1 MKAIRYYAPGQ
12 VEFEDVPEPAPGPGE
27 IKLRVRN
34 CCLCGA
40 DLRIAQHGSHRM
52 SAPRV
57 MGHEIAGEITE
68 LGDGVAGWSVGD
80 RVQVIGAIPC
90 GSCAECDR
98 GWPRMCLN
106 LEAMGHDY
114 DGGFAEYVV
123 VPAKVLAVGGV
134 NRIPDGVGFAEASF
148 AEPLSCVINGQE
160 LVGVGP
166 ADHVVVVGAGP
177 IGCLHVRLARAAGA
191 AKVILVELNRERL
204 DRAAELVQPDAVV
217 CAADGRVAEEVLALT
232 GGRGADVVITATP
245 AGAALEEAVMYCAP
259 RGRISIFG
267 GLPKGNSITAL
278 DANVIHYR
286 ELVVVGA
293 SASSPEQNTRALEMI
308 ADGVVEVADL
318 ISHRLPLERFFDALD
333 LVDRGDAVKVTFEPA
348 TPTTPGDETVN
359 TQWVK
364 VVLDGLLTEPEIQQI
379 TDNYETYQDRPLLH
393 LGLDSMKTMGVILN
407 MESKLGLKID
417 YEELDLAEISTLGR
431 VRSFIDRQV
440 GSDAYT
446 A

>member
-12 VEFEDVPEPAPGPGE
+12 VALEDVPEPAPGPGE

-34 CCLCGA
+34 CSLCGA
-40 DLRIAQHGSHRM
+40 DLRIVRHGSHRM

-57 MGHEIAGEITE
+57 MGHEIAGEIVD
-68 LGDGVAGWSVGD
+68 LGDGVADWSPGD

-98 GWPRMCLN
+98 DRPRMCLH
-106 LEAMGHDY
+106 LTAMGHDF

-148 AEPLSCVINGQE
+148 AEPLSCVINGQQ

-166 ADHVVVVGAGP
+166 GDHVVVVGAGP

-191 AKVILVELNRERL
+191 ARVILVDLNQERL
-204 DRAAELVQPDAVV
+204 AHAAKLVQPDAVI
-217 CAADGRVAEEVLALT
+217 CAADGRVTEDVLELT

-245 AGAALEEAVMYCAP
+245 AGEALEEAVQYCAP
-259 RGRISIFG
+259 QGRISIFG

-286 ELVVVGA
+286 ELTVVGA

-318 ISHRLPLERFFDALD
+318 ISHQLPLERFFDALELID
-333 LVDRGDAVKVTFEPA
+333 SGDAVKVTFEPG
-348 TPTTPGDETVN
+348 TPTTVGDEIVN
-359 TQWVK
+359 MQWVNIA
-364 VVLDGLLTEPEIQQI
+364 LDGLLTETEIEEI
-379 TDNYETYQDRPLLH
+379 IDNYESLQDRPLLH

-407 MESKLGLKID
+407 MESKLGLEID
-417 YEELDLAEISTLGR
+417 YEALDLAEISTLGR
-431 VRSFIDRQV
+431 VRSFIDRRA

-446 A
+446 V